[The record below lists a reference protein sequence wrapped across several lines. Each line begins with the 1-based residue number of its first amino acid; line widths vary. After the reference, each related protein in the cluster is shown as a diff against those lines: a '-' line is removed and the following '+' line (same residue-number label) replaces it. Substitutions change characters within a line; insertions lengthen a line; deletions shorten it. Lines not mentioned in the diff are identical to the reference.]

1 MIRPR
6 LENRLPDEGINSA
19 DENPLRELAW
29 LIGATLLV
37 LALVVLLVGWGAQWL
52 APRLPF
58 SAEVKL
64 AEQLV
69 DAPRSRSSTPAQAAL
84 AARTAA
90 MQALADRVAQ
100 RMQLPAGMT
109 IVISLDAAPVVNAYA
124 TIGGRI
130 RLYRGLISKL
140 DSEDAL
146 VALLAHEIAHVKHR
160 HVAASLGRGLALALL
175 VGIVSSDAGAAAAE
189 AVIGSTTAIALLG
202 YSRDQEQQAD
212 DDALRAVVALYGHA
226 GGVAALFATLRAGSK
241 AGDMPI
247 EMLRSHPLTQDR
259 IDAARRGAADLGV
272 RIDGPLTPLSP
283 MLKWAAP

>member
-1 MIRPR
+1 MTGPR
-6 LENRLPDEGINSA
+6 LENRLPADGINSA
-19 DENPLRELAW
+19 DEHPLRELAW
-29 LIGATLLV
+29 LIGATLVV
-37 LALVVLLVGWGAQWL
+37 LALAVLLVGWGAQWL

-58 SAEVKL
+58 GAEVRL

-69 DAPRSRSSTPAQAAL
+69 DGPSDRASTPAL

-100 RMQLPAGMT
+100 RMQLPPGMA
-109 IVISLDAAPVVNAYA
+109 IVISLDAAQVVNAYA

-146 VALLAHEIAHVKHR
+146 AALLAHEIAHVKHR

-189 AVIGSTTAIALLG
+189 AVIGSTTTIALLG

-212 DDALRAVVALYGHA
+212 DEALRAVAALYGHA
-226 GGVAALFATLRAGSK
+226 GGVAALFKTLGAQSK
-241 AGDMPI
+241 AGEMPI
-247 EMLRSHPLTQDR
+247 DVLRSHPLTHDR
-259 IDAARRGAADLGV
+259 IDAARRGASELGV
-272 RIDGPLTPLSP
+272 RIDGPLTPLP
-283 MLKWAAP
+283 PALQWATP